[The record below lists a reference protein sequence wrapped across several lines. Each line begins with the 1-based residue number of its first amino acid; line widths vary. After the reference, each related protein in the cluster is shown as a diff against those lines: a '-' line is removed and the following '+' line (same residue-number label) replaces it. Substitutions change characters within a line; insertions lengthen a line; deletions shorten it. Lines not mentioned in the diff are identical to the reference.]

1 MDRESWWA
9 TAHEVAIPKFTG
21 LHPCAH
27 MGPRQAAPS
36 SNEFRVERNTP
47 RGQRAEFYSETCR
60 NTEGYKVGG
69 ARVERDEGM
78 ESVRQEQGV

>member
-1 MDRESWWA
+1 MQS
-9 TAHEVAIPKFTG
+9 K
-21 LHPCAH
+21 
-27 MGPRQAAPS
+27 GPSRVFSNTTVQKHQFFG

-60 NTEGYKVGG
+60 NTEGYTVGG
-69 ARVERDEGM
+69 ASVERDEGM